1 MAENC
6 GDEVIVPKLYA
17 AFHDE
22 PTGHSFIIMEY
33 IPGKTLESLWEDLS
47 KDEEGARARATIAQH
62 LKTAF
67 DALRQIPS
75 QDGDR
80 GAKYYGKLGFQPYD
94 DIFLGAAGP
103 FPTEQALNE
112 ALYQR
117 YAALHGPALA
127 RGRGAF
133 YRDCVFPAVLRGHA
147 PVWTHGDLQAKNVL
161 VRQSDGRPYLLDWE
175 CAAWYPSY
183 WEYANALWTSRRW
196 GDDWFR
202 FVGGVLGQAHV
213 VEFKCV
219 ENLLG
224 DLLDKPQPG
233 VG

>member
-22 PTGHSFIIMEY
+22 PTGHNFIIMKY
-33 IPGKTLESLWEDLS
+33 IPGKTLECLWEDFS

-62 LKTAF
+62 LKTAL

-75 QDGDR
+75 QDGGDR

-103 FPTEQALNE
+103 FPTEEALNE
-112 ALYQR
+112 AWYQQ

-127 RGRGAF
+127 RGRGVF
-133 YRDCVFPAVLRGHA
+133 YRDCVFPAVLRGHV
-147 PVWTHGDLQAKNVL
+147 PV
-161 VRQSDGRPYLLDWE
+161 
-175 CAAWYPSY
+175 
-183 WEYANALWTSRRW
+183 
-196 GDDWFR
+196 
-202 FVGGVLGQAHV
+202 
-213 VEFKCV
+213 
-219 ENLLG
+219 
-224 DLLDKPQPG
+224 
-233 VG
+233 